1 MFYRIRNHLFNLNE
15 VINIRIADE
24 FIKVNT
30 KDNREYTIPCYDIN
44 VNALMD
50 KIQKDLTAKGVHYIE
65 KEN

>member
-50 KIQKDLTAKGVHYIE
+50 KIQNDLTAKGVDF
-65 KEN
+65 NGL